1 MSDIGIIGAGTAG
14 LHLALLL
21 QQRGLEPTLY
31 AERTADEVRGG
42 RLPNTVAH
50 NYRTRARERALGV
63 NHWDETAPAIDGHWH
78 FFPGEQPL
86 EFPGYFP
93 NPSLSVDYRLYQA
106 RLLEDFEERGG
117 TAVVGALT
125 VDDLSRLSER
135 HDLLV
140 VSTGRGGFGDLFPA
154 ISGRSPFS
162 EPQRLI
168 SAGLYSGVAPTSGQE
183 YVTFSV
189 TPGYGEIIEIPMQS
203 SAGRVSVLLFECI
216 PGGDLEVLA
225 RTSCEDDPAG
235 YERTVLEKIR
245 AYCPPVSE
253 RIDQASFALV
263 DPSSILQGAV
273 TPTVRHSYARLD
285 NGRYAIAAGDAHV
298 AMDPVVGLGAN
309 AASLGAWALG
319 ETILEGGPF
328 DEQFCQRV
336 DERRL
341 PGVLAHFD
349 FTCLMLGAPPPHVLE
364 VIGAMS
370 QNLALA
376 NDFTDNF
383 TDPSRHLANLSSPEA
398 AAAYIAA
405 FSPPQ

>member
-63 NHWDETAPAIDGHWH
+63 NHWDGTAPAIEGHWH

-86 EFPGYFP
+86 DFPGYFP

-106 RLLEDFEERGG
+106 QLLEDFEERGG
-117 TAVVGALT
+117 TAVAGALST
-125 VDDLSRLSER
+125 DDLPRLSER

-140 VSTGRGGFGDLFPA
+140 VSTGRGGFGELFPPE
-154 ISGRSPFS
+154 RQPFS
-162 EPQRLI
+162 GPQRVL
-168 SAGLYSGVAPTSGQE
+168 SAGLYSGVARRSEHE

-189 TPGYGEIIEIPMQS
+189 TPGHGEIIEIPMQS
-203 SAGRVSVLLFECI
+203 FEGDVTVVLFECI
-216 PGGDLEVLA
+216 PGGDLEVLSTMPYA
-225 RTSCEDDPAG
+225 DDPKG
-235 YERTVLEKIR
+235 YERTVVEKVR
-245 AYCPPVSE
+245 AYCPPISE
-253 RIDQASFALV
+253 RLDDSDFALARP
-263 DPSSILQGAV
+263 DSILQGAV
-273 TPTVRHSYARLD
+273 TPTVRRSHAKLD
-285 NGRYAIAAGDAHV
+285 NGRYAIAVGDAHV

-309 AASLGAWALG
+309 SASLGAWTLG
-319 ETILEGGPF
+319 EVILEGGPF
-328 DEQFCQRV
+328 DEQFCQKV

-341 PGVLAHFD
+341 PGVLAHFE
-349 FTCLMLGAPPPHVLE
+349 FTNIMLAPPPPHVLE

-370 QNLALA
+370 QNPALA

-383 TDPSRHLANLSSPEA
+383 TDPSRHLANLASPDA
-398 AAAYIAA
+398 AAAYIAS
-405 FSPPQ
+405 FSSQD